1 MSAPKT
7 QANFP
12 FLPDYMTWEEWNGNF
27 VIYYGQEPVSISPE
41 EDWQTTAIQ
50 IMNLPTFSAYPIP
63 GPETFL
69 NWQDWAQDL
78 AATING
84 PSR

>member
-27 VIYYGQEPVSISPE
+27 VIYYGQEPISISPE
-41 EDWQTTAIQ
+41 ESWQDTAAQ
-50 IMNLPTFSAYPIP
+50 IMELPTFSAYPVSSP
-63 GPETFL
+63 YTFL

>member
-1 MSAPKT
+1 MSVLKT

-12 FLPDYMTWEEWNGNF
+12 FLPDYMSWEEWNGNF

-41 EDWQTTAIQ
+41 EDWQATAIE
-50 IMNLPTFSAYPIP
+50 IMNLPTFSAYPISDP
-63 GPETFL
+63 SVFE
-69 NWQDWAQDL
+69 NWQEWTREL
-78 AATING
+78 ALTING

>member
-1 MSAPKT
+1 MSVRKT

-27 VIYYGQEPVSISPE
+27 VIYYGEEPVSISPE
-41 EDWQTTAIQ
+41 EEWQTTAMQ
-50 IMNLPTFSAYPIP
+50 IMNLPTFSAYPVA
-63 GPETFL
+63 GPDTHL
-69 NWQDWAQDL
+69 NWQDWAQEL
-78 AATING
+78 ALTING

>member
-1 MSAPKT
+1 MSVRKT

-27 VIYYGQEPVSISPE
+27 VIYYGEEPVSISPE
-41 EDWQTTAIQ
+41 EEWQTTAMQ
-50 IMNLPTFSAYPIP
+50 IMNLPTFSAYPVSSPDNYI
-63 GPETFL
+63 
-69 NWQDWAQDL
+69 NWQDWAHDL

>member
-1 MSAPKT
+1 LSVRKT

-27 VIYYGQEPVSISPE
+27 VIYYGEEPVSISPE
-41 EDWQTTAIQ
+41 EEWQTTAIQ
-50 IMNLPTFSAYPIP
+50 IMNLPTFSAYPIS
-63 GPETFL
+63 GPDTFE
-69 NWQDWAQDL
+69 NWQDWTREL
-78 AATING
+78 ALTING